1 MGHRSPETWEGL
13 RRSVAMLSPGQPCQ
27 LSREIVLELLEE
39 LVQRST
45 RDRRLRRLV
54 GEMETALREGPE

>member
-1 MGHRSPETWEGL
+1 MRHRSPETWECL

-27 LSREIVLELLEE
+27 LSREVVLELLEE

-54 GEMETALREGPE
+54 GEMETALRDGPE